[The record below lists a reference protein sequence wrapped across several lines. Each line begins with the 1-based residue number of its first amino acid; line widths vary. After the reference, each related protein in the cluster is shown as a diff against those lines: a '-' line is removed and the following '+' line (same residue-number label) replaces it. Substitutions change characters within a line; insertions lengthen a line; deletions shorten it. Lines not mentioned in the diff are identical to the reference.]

1 MHRQICWVERGD
13 DGVRRELRVTVHRGQ
28 VKWQFKAETDERWD
42 YTSPPTPAD
51 WDNLLERVENR
62 YQRRNIS
69 YDDCQLVRRHHA
81 EAVGRTAVA
90 SPTP

>member
-1 MHRQICWVERGD
+1 MHRQICWIERGD

-42 YTSPPTPAD
+42 YTTPQTPAD

-81 EAVGRTAVA
+81 EAVGGLAAA

>member
-69 YDDCQLVRRHHA
+69 YDDCQLVRRYHA